1 MKLGDLSTIR
11 KMPTETQKEGP
22 GLRRGRERKS
32 ELSEFKT

>member
-11 KMPTETQKEGP
+11 KLPTGIQKEGP
-22 GLRRGRERKS
+22 GLGRRRERKS